1 MNITDLVFDYG
12 WRKPII
18 IQFYGV
24 DIEIE
29 LVFDAYKNEGI
40 NSKQE
45 ESYNLFLSNKENY
58 EKKIISLLN
67 EYIENNKIENAEVQ
81 AKTILFNYDGSFGL
95 LCNCSWDIENGI
107 AVILYPESKVVIQDN
122 FL

>member
-18 IQFYGV
+18 IEFYGV

-67 EYIENNKIENAEVQ
+67 EYIENKKIENAEVQ

>member
-18 IQFYGV
+18 IEFYGV

>member
-18 IQFYGV
+18 IEFYGV

-67 EYIENNKIENAEVQ
+67 EYIENKKIENAEVQ

-95 LCNCSWDIENGI
+95 LCNCS
-107 AVILYPESKVVIQDN
+107 
-122 FL
+122 